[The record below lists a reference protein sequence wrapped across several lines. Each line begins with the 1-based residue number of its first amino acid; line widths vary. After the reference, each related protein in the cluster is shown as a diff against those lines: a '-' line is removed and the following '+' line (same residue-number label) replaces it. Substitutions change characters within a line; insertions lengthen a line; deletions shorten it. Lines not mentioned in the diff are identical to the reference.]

1 MPNRSEIVAALYGS
15 YLLARLDPRGMD
27 YFNRS
32 TEGFWRSFA
41 AALLVAPPFFAIIVL
56 RNGEVYGEVEPAWF
70 FTVELL
76 RYAIGWVIFPVIM
89 VLVVRFLGLSQV
101 YVSFIVAYNWC
112 QVPIVFVFLPIAVIS
127 ALGILPAGL
136 AALINLGFFILVYV
150 YLWFIART
158 ALDVE
163 WYVALAVVG
172 LELITTLFI
181 EYGIGNLLA
190 G

>member
-1 MPNRSEIVAALYGS
+1 ME
-15 YLLARLDPRGMD
+15 

-32 TEGFWRSFA
+32 IEGFWRSFA
-41 AALLVAPPFFAIIVL
+41 AALLVAPPFLAIIVL
-56 RNGEVYGEVEPAWF
+56 RNGEVYADVEPAWF
-70 FTVELL
+70 IIVESF
-76 RYAIGWVIFPVIM
+76 RYAVGWVVFPVIM
-89 VLVVRFLGLSQV
+89 VLVARFLGLSHV
-101 YVSFIVAYNWC
+101 YVDFIVAYNWC
-112 QVPIVFVFLPIAVIS
+112 QVPIVFVFLPIAIIS

-136 AALINLGFFILVYV
+136 AGLINLGFFILVYV

-163 WYVALAVVG
+163 WYVALAVIG